1 MVDSYGVSASRQ
13 AFISTQGEI
22 VQLTQTNASLVT
34 QTSRINVLN
43 STILTFNNLTL
54 AQIAANIGNWT
65 LDKISYASTSWVT
78 DYIGAMSN
86 LTLSQISANL
96 GNWTLDKPNYAT
108 INYANGINNLTYALI
123 VTNIGNFSAENSS
136 LARIGDCASGEV
148 VQNTTTGGV
157 QCVPLVAAST
167 TYYVNATYIVG
178 GTITS
183 TKLNDSYWYDGIT
196 YNVSEGNGGEPL
208 TLYLNYT
215 NVTTFSQW
223 VVREYYLGSSSHNI
237 QFEIYDYTLSG
248 WESYFNVVGQT
259 GQTIISIPVF
269 DSTDHVNGGVV
280 QTRLRH
286 IENGITSHRL
296 YIDFAWLVEGNNIG
310 ASTNL
315 GGYAKYLF
323 GYNNFVGSGNFSTTG
338 AVNASSYI
346 GLPVY
351 NNGTSN
357 LTLSDISNNLGNYS
371 ESQAGIYINITGL
384 QTSNTSVWTWLGTNY
399 INVTGLQTSNTS
411 IWTWLGTNYINVTE
425 LQASNTSTNA
435 RITSV
440 NDTLN
445 TLIGNVST
453 LGNYSADKTVLYL
466 NITGLNTTKVPYT
479 GATEAVNLGTYNI
492 TAQNYSVT
500 GSPGYISG
508 NATCFK
514 LNFNSTVWIGVGSAC

>member
-1 MVDSYGVSASRQ
+1 MLPIAMATSPCRIPFQASGFKLANGTLIASANVSTDVYATQTGGSPLYSETWDTGLQNGYVSVTMGNDTTGNPLNLDWGTTYWLAVSINGTPITMTDSYGVSASRQ

-65 LDKISYASTSWVT
+65 LDKISYASTSWAI

-108 INYANGINNLTYALI
+108 QAYANAINNLSYSQI
-123 VTNIGNFSAENSS
+123 SSNI
-136 LARIGDCASGEV
+136 
-148 VQNTTTGGV
+148 
-157 QCVPLVAAST
+157 
-167 TYYVNATYIVG
+167 
-178 GTITS
+178 
-183 TKLNDSYWYDGIT
+183 
-196 YNVSEGNGGEPL
+196 
-208 TLYLNYT
+208 
-215 NVTTFSQW
+215 
-223 VVREYYLGSSSHNI
+223 
-237 QFEIYDYTLSG
+237 
-248 WESYFNVVGQT
+248 
-259 GQTIISIPVF
+259 
-269 DSTDHVNGGVV
+269 
-280 QTRLRH
+280 
-286 IENGITSHRL
+286 
-296 YIDFAWLVEGNNIG
+296 
-310 ASTNL
+310 
-315 GGYAKYLF
+315 
-323 GYNNFVGSGNFSTTG
+323 
-338 AVNASSYI
+338 
-346 GLPVY
+346 
-351 NNGTSN
+351 
-357 LTLSDISNNLGNYS
+357 GNYS
-371 ESQAGIYINITGL
+371 ESQSGIYTNITGL
-384 QTSNTSVWTWLGTNY
+384 QTSNSSIWNWLGY
-399 INVTGLQTSNTS
+399 LYSNVTTLQTSNTS
-411 IWTWLGTNYINVTE
+411 IWTWLGTNYINVTG

-479 GATEAVNLGTYNI
+479 GATGAVNLGTYNI